1 MEIENGSKVELSPPF
16 GVFTGDTSKDA
27 VLISGGIGVTSMVA
41 LQQQLGSKVK
51 KIIHVDKNIKRHAF
65 KEQMEE
71 GVWKNKCY

>member
-1 MEIENGSKVELSPPF
+1 
-16 GVFTGDTSKDA
+16 
-27 VLISGGIGVTSMVA
+27 MVA